1 MHSIG
6 INLIYMLLKIILN
19 RVFRIHK
26 SKKDREILFFIDMAG
41 QCTNRCRTP

>member
-1 MHSIG
+1 
-6 INLIYMLLKIILN
+6 MLLKNILN

-41 QCTNRCRTP
+41 QCTNCCRIP